1 MNLAGRGGEVLP
13 LPFCGLVVRTLACTC
28 PTACNSLEPE
38 ADETPGAAV
47 TVVGMAS
54 RIAAAAIGRARRT
67 EAGRRR
73 RRPIAEPRGL
83 PSKVIHPPAMPA
95 LHWPL
100 PPPRSPAH
108 DRAVHP
114 DVNSKRL
121 MASKLVHSPSIK
133 VWRANAPALMPLTVC
148 Y

>member
-47 TVVGMAS
+47 TVVG
-54 RIAAAAIGRARRT
+54 RARST

-73 RRPIAEPRGL
+73 RRLMAEPRGL

-108 DRAVHP
+108 DRAASP

-133 VWRANAPALMPLTVC
+133 VWRVLLAARRARYPCARID
-148 Y
+148 YGARRQSR